1 MKKRKLL
8 SMFLAVTLALTPVT
22 VHSETSDTFFPIKY
36 ISDTGNYTA
45 TKLSHPNDDVMQP
58 DGIIEYENG
67 TNDRGE
73 NYSWSAVGYGDYMYV
88 GVLYGAISQTL
99 QIIAA
104 QNNIDYSLFKASI
117 DVLFNG
123 TLFMEDEENNPD
135 NENRSMLLKLNTKTG
150 EVTVVRPPSGASYR
164 TAIEY
169 KDKLYF
175 AASCNQP
182 YLLEVDPKDDS
193 TKIVYTSQK
202 PSNPFISVGIRGL
215 TVVNDKLVASMIGDN
230 GTYIVSSDNPSAG
243 ESSFNIIATQ
253 EDLLDYPAYH
263 YNDSIFG
270 GAIWDMVEFNNKLYV
285 TVVTGKSGNK
295 QAFAMFSGEE
305 NKETGKWDF
314 NLIVGDENDGA
325 AYPYGLGS
333 DRSGAA
339 NLFVYDNHLYIGG
352 YNDPMIALP
361 SVLTMDF
368 EAIYKDLSS
377 PVCLWRMDK
386 DENIEMVAGDANEL
400 FPTVIGNQSAG
411 FGSNLN
417 QYVWRMAEYDNKLY
431 VGTFDIGSLAYPL
444 MQFTNGD
451 VLHMTPEE
459 IESQI
464 NYIKILLD
472 LIKEKND
479 TTSHSVNDV
488 IDNNIDD
495 IANDVDDAI
504 DATTN
509 VTDDVADD
517 IDDETID
524 EIDTNTDTNTKSS
537 DSKETQY
544 INSLSEEYQD
554 DVENSLTELYD
565 GLSELESVLDEEAY
579 SKTETYG
586 LSDSLLNIY
595 QNLVNEYLKIRDLL
609 PEDLI
614 EILDKT
620 LNQDS
625 VDNLFYF
632 LETCKYLSAGE
643 RGFDLLVSE
652 DGINFETITTNGFG
666 DPYNH
671 GCRIFAVTNSGL
683 TLGTANP
690 FYGTQVWKITDNQ
703 RGTILNSII
712 KNTDVT
718 YNKNPEVSENKTVSF
733 DVDFNGNTL
742 KTIQLNYNTLKEGT
756 DYIVTDNEIIL
767 SQALLNYLEVDTY
780 SLSFTFS
787 AGSRTK
793 AVLNVIDEA
802 DSNNNNNNN
811 NNVDNSDTDKD
822 DIIKPTKPTNQNT
835 GSNSSNTNRLPKTGS
850 LVSSTIIVFI
860 SLMLLCTGTLFL
872 KKNSKYNAQ

>member
-1 MKKRKLL
+1 MKKNKII
-8 SMFLAVTLALTPVT
+8 SMFLAVSLALTPLT
-22 VHSETSDTFFPIKY
+22 PQAETSNTHFPITY
-36 ISDTGNYTA
+36 TSESGNYTA

-67 TNDRGE
+67 INDRGE
-73 NYSWSAVGYGDYMYV
+73 NYSWSAVGHGDYMYV
-88 GVLYGAISQTL
+88 GVLYGAISRTL
-99 QIIAA
+99 QIMAA

-117 DVLFNG
+117 DALFNG
-123 TLFMEDEENNPD
+123 TLFMGDEENNPN

-150 EVTVVRPPSGASYR
+150 EVTVVRPPSDASYR
-164 TAIEY
+164 AAIEY
-169 KDKLYF
+169 KGKLYF
-175 AASCNQP
+175 AASASQP
-182 YLLEVDPKDDS
+182 YLLEVDPTDDS

-215 TVVNDKLVASMIGDN
+215 TVVNDNLVASMIGDN
-230 GTYIVSSDNPSAG
+230 GAYIVSSNNPSEG
-243 ESSFNIIATQ
+243 ESSFKTIATQ
-253 EDLLDYPAYH
+253 QDLLDYPAYY

-314 NLIVGDENDGA
+314 NLIVGDEKDGA
-325 AYPYGLGS
+325 AYPYGLGA
-333 DRSGAA
+333 DRSGAG

-352 YNDPMIALP
+352 YNDPMIALAD
-361 SVLTMDF
+361 VLNMNF
-368 EAIYKDLSS
+368 EELYKDLSS
-377 PVCLWRMDK
+377 PVCLWRMDT
-386 DENIEMVAGDANEL
+386 DENINMVAGDSNEL
-400 FPTVIGNQSAG
+400 FPTVLGNQSAG

-459 IESQI
+459 IKSQI
-464 NYIKILLD
+464 HYIKVLLEV
-472 LIKEKND
+472 LKKND
-479 TTSHSVNDV
+479 E
-488 IDNNIDD
+488 
-495 IANDVDDAI
+495 
-504 DATTN
+504 DATITES
-509 VTDDVADD
+509 TDA
-517 IDDETID
+517 
-524 EIDTNTDTNTKSS
+524 NTKSNYS
-537 DSKETQY
+537 EEAKY
-544 INSLSEEYQD
+544 INSLSAEDQN

-565 GLSELESVLDEEAY
+565 GLSELESVLDLEAY
-579 SKTETYG
+579 SETETCG

-609 PEDLI
+609 PEDLV

-652 DGINFETITTNGFG
+652 DGINFETITTNGLG

-690 FYGTQVWKITDNQ
+690 FYGTQVWKVTDNQ
-703 RGTILNSII
+703 RGTILDSII

-718 YNKNPEVSENKTVSF
+718 YNKNPEASENKNVSF

-756 DYIVTDNEIIL
+756 DYTVSDNQIIL
-767 SQALLNYLEVDTY
+767 SETLLNSLEVGTY

-787 AGSRTK
+787 AGSRAN
-793 AVLNVIDEA
+793 AVLHVIDEA
-802 DSNNNNNNN
+802 NSNNNNNNN
-811 NNVDNSDTDKD
+811 GDNSGTNNDN
-822 DIIKPTKPTNQNT
+822 IIRPTKPNNQNNS
-835 GSNSSNTNRLPKTGS
+835 SNSSNTNKLPQTGA
-850 LVSSTIIVFI
+850 LVSSTVIVFI
-860 SLMLLCTGTLFL
+860 GLILLCAGTLLL
-872 KKNSKYNAQ
+872 KKKSKYNAQ

>member
-1 MKKRKLL
+1 MKKNKII
-8 SMFLAVTLALTPVT
+8 SMFLAVSLALTPLT
-22 VHSETSDTFFPIKY
+22 PQAETSNTHFPITY
-36 ISDTGNYTA
+36 TSESGNYTA

-67 TNDRGE
+67 INDRGE
-73 NYSWSAVGYGDYMYV
+73 NYSWSAVGHGDYMYV
-88 GVLYGAISQTL
+88 GVLYGAISRTL
-99 QIIAA
+99 QIMAA

-117 DVLFNG
+117 DALFNG
-123 TLFMEDEENNPD
+123 TLFMGDEENNPN

-150 EVTVVRPPSGASYR
+150 EVTVVRPPSDASYR
-164 TAIEY
+164 AAIEY
-169 KDKLYF
+169 KGKLYF
-175 AASCNQP
+175 AASASQP
-182 YLLEVDPKDDS
+182 YLLEVDPTDDS

-215 TVVNDKLVASMIGDN
+215 TVVNDNLVASMIGDN
-230 GTYIVSSDNPSAG
+230 GAYIVSSNNPSEG
-243 ESSFNIIATQ
+243 ESSFKTIATQ
-253 EDLLDYPAYH
+253 QDLLDYPAYY

-314 NLIVGDENDGA
+314 NLIVGDEKDGA
-325 AYPYGLGS
+325 AYPYGLGA
-333 DRSGAA
+333 DRSGAG

-352 YNDPMIALP
+352 YNDPMIALAD
-361 SVLTMDF
+361 VLNMNF
-368 EAIYKDLSS
+368 EELYKDLSS
-377 PVCLWRMDK
+377 PVCLWRMDT
-386 DENIEMVAGDANEL
+386 DENINMVAGDSNEL
-400 FPTVIGNQSAG
+400 FPTVLGNQSAG

-459 IESQI
+459 IKSQI
-464 NYIKILLD
+464 HYIKVLLEV
-472 LIKEKND
+472 LKKND
-479 TTSHSVNDV
+479 E
-488 IDNNIDD
+488 
-495 IANDVDDAI
+495 
-504 DATTN
+504 DATITES
-509 VTDDVADD
+509 TDA
-517 IDDETID
+517 
-524 EIDTNTDTNTKSS
+524 NTKSNYS
-537 DSKETQY
+537 EEAKY
-544 INSLSEEYQD
+544 INSLSAEDQN

-565 GLSELESVLDEEAY
+565 GLSELESVLDLEAY
-579 SKTETYG
+579 SETETCG

-609 PEDLI
+609 PEDLV

-652 DGINFETITTNGFG
+652 DGINFETITTNGLG

-703 RGTILNSII
+703 RGTILDSII
-712 KNTDVT
+712 KNTNVT
-718 YNKNPEVSENKTVSF
+718 YNKNPEASKNKTVAF
-733 DVDFNGNTL
+733 DVEFNGNTL
-742 KTIQLNYNTLKEGT
+742 KKIQLNYNTLKEGI
-756 DYIVTDNEIIL
+756 DYTVTDNKIIL
-767 SQALLNYLEVDTY
+767 SETLLNSLDVDNY
-780 SLSFTFS
+780 SLEFIFS
-787 AGSRTK
+787 AGSRAYTT
-793 AVLNVIDEA
+793 LNVVDEA
-802 DSNNNNNNN
+802 DSKNEP
-811 NNVDNSDTDKD
+811 
-822 DIIKPTKPTNQNT
+822 ITKPTTNPNVPIKPEDT
-835 GSNSSNTNRLPKTGS
+835 NNSSLNKLPKTGAVIS
-850 LVSSTIIVFI
+850 AGVIVLIGLVALCAGSF
-860 SLMLLCTGTLFL
+860 LLR
-872 KKNSKYNAQ
+872 KKSINN

>member
-1 MKKRKLL
+1 MKKNKII
-8 SMFLAVTLALTPVT
+8 SMFLAVSLALTPLT
-22 VHSETSDTFFPIKY
+22 PQAETSNTHFPITY
-36 ISDTGNYTA
+36 TSESGNYTA

-67 TNDRGE
+67 INDRGE
-73 NYSWSAVGYGDYMYV
+73 NYSWSAVGHGDYIYV
-88 GVLYGAISQTL
+88 GVLYGAISRTL
-99 QIIAA
+99 QIMAA

-117 DVLFNG
+117 DALFNG
-123 TLFMEDEENNPD
+123 TLFMGDEENNPN

-150 EVTVVRPPSGASYR
+150 EVTVVRPPSDASYR
-164 TAIEY
+164 AAIEY
-169 KDKLYF
+169 KGKLYF
-175 AASCNQP
+175 AASASQP
-182 YLLEVDPKDDS
+182 YLLEVDPTDDS

-215 TVVNDKLVASMIGDN
+215 TVVNDNLVASMIGDN
-230 GTYIVSSDNPSAG
+230 GAYIVSSNNPSEG
-243 ESSFNIIATQ
+243 ESSFKTIATQ
-253 EDLLDYPAYH
+253 QDLLDYPAYY

-314 NLIVGDENDGA
+314 NLIVGDEKDGA
-325 AYPYGLGS
+325 AYPYGLGA
-333 DRSGAA
+333 DRSGAG

-352 YNDPMIALP
+352 YNDPMIALAD
-361 SVLTMDF
+361 VLNMNF
-368 EAIYKDLSS
+368 EELYKDLSS
-377 PVCLWRMDK
+377 PVCLWRMDT
-386 DENIEMVAGDANEL
+386 DENINMVAGDSNEL
-400 FPTVIGNQSAG
+400 FPTVLGNQSAG

-459 IESQI
+459 IKSQI
-464 NYIKILLD
+464 HYIKVLLEV
-472 LIKEKND
+472 LKKND
-479 TTSHSVNDV
+479 E
-488 IDNNIDD
+488 
-495 IANDVDDAI
+495 
-504 DATTN
+504 DATITES
-509 VTDDVADD
+509 TDA
-517 IDDETID
+517 
-524 EIDTNTDTNTKSS
+524 NTKSNYS
-537 DSKETQY
+537 EEAKY
-544 INSLSEEYQD
+544 INSLSAEDQN
-554 DVENSLTELYD
+554 DVENSLTELYN
-565 GLSELESVLDEEAY
+565 GLSELESVLDLEAY
-579 SKTETYG
+579 SETETCG

-609 PEDLI
+609 PEDLV

-652 DGINFETITTNGFG
+652 DGINFETITTNGLG

-703 RGTILNSII
+703 RGSILDSII
-712 KNTDVT
+712 KNTNVT
-718 YNKNPEVSENKTVSF
+718 YNKNPEASENKTVAF
-733 DVDFNGNTL
+733 DVEFNGNTL
-742 KTIQLNYNTLKEGT
+742 KKIQLNYNTLKEGI
-756 DYIVTDNEIIL
+756 DYTVTDNKIIL
-767 SQALLNYLEVDTY
+767 SETLLNSLDVDNY
-780 SLSFTFS
+780 SLEFIFS
-787 AGSRTK
+787 AGSRAYTT
-793 AVLNVIDEA
+793 LNVVDEA
-802 DSNNNNNNN
+802 DSKN
-811 NNVDNSDTDKD
+811 
-822 DIIKPTKPTNQNT
+822 KPITKPTTNPNVPIKPEDT
-835 GSNSSNTNRLPKTGS
+835 NNSSLNKLPKTGAIIS
-850 LVSSTIIVFI
+850 AGVIVLIGLVALCAGSF
-860 SLMLLCTGTLFL
+860 LLR
-872 KKNSKYNAQ
+872 KKSINN

>member
-1 MKKRKLL
+1 MKKNKII
-8 SMFLAVTLALTPVT
+8 SMFLAVSLALTPLT
-22 VHSETSDTFFPIKY
+22 PQAETSNTHFPITY
-36 ISDTGNYTA
+36 TSESGNYTA

-67 TNDRGE
+67 INDRGE
-73 NYSWSAVGYGDYMYV
+73 NYSWSAVGHGDYMYV
-88 GVLYGAISQTL
+88 GVLYGAISRTL
-99 QIIAA
+99 QIMAA
-104 QNNIDYSLFKASI
+104 QNNIDYSLFKASV
-117 DVLFNG
+117 DALFNG
-123 TLFMEDEENNPD
+123 TLFMGDEENNPN

-150 EVTVVRPPSGASYR
+150 EVTVVRPPSDASYR
-164 TAIEY
+164 AAIEY
-169 KDKLYF
+169 KGKLYF
-175 AASCNQP
+175 AASASQP
-182 YLLEVDPKDDS
+182 YLLEVDPTDDS

-215 TVVNDKLVASMIGDN
+215 TVVNDNLVASMIGDN
-230 GTYIVSSDNPSAG
+230 GAYIVSSNNPSEG
-243 ESSFNIIATQ
+243 ESSFKTIATQ
-253 EDLLDYPAYH
+253 QDLLDYPAYY

-314 NLIVGDENDGA
+314 NLIVGDEKDGA
-325 AYPYGLGS
+325 AYPYGLGA
-333 DRSGAA
+333 DRSGAG

-352 YNDPMIALP
+352 YNDPMIALAD
-361 SVLTMDF
+361 VLNMNF
-368 EAIYKDLSS
+368 EELYKDLSS
-377 PVCLWRMDK
+377 PVCLWRMDT
-386 DENIEMVAGDANEL
+386 DENINMVAGDSNEL
-400 FPTVIGNQSAG
+400 FPTVLGNQSAG

-459 IESQI
+459 IKSQI
-464 NYIKILLD
+464 HYIKVLLEV
-472 LIKEKND
+472 LKKND
-479 TTSHSVNDV
+479 E
-488 IDNNIDD
+488 
-495 IANDVDDAI
+495 
-504 DATTN
+504 DATITES
-509 VTDDVADD
+509 TDA
-517 IDDETID
+517 
-524 EIDTNTDTNTKSS
+524 NTKSNYS
-537 DSKETQY
+537 EEAKY
-544 INSLSEEYQD
+544 INSLSAEDQN

-565 GLSELESVLDEEAY
+565 GLSELESVLDLEAY
-579 SKTETYG
+579 SETETCG

-609 PEDLI
+609 PEDLV

-652 DGINFETITTNGFG
+652 DGINFETITTNGLG

-703 RGTILNSII
+703 RGSILDSII
-712 KNTDVT
+712 KNTNVT
-718 YNKNPEVSENKTVSF
+718 YNKNPEASENKTVAF
-733 DVDFNGNTL
+733 DVEFNGNTL
-742 KTIQLNYNTLKEGT
+742 KKIQLNYNTLKEGI
-756 DYIVTDNEIIL
+756 DYTVTDNQIIL
-767 SQALLNYLEVDTY
+767 SETLLNSLDVDNY
-780 SLSFTFS
+780 SLEFIFS
-787 AGSRTK
+787 AGSRAYTT
-793 AVLNVIDEA
+793 LNVVDEA
-802 DSNNNNNNN
+802 DSKNEP
-811 NNVDNSDTDKD
+811 
-822 DIIKPTKPTNQNT
+822 ITKPTTNPNVPIKPEDT
-835 GSNSSNTNRLPKTGS
+835 NNSSLNKLPKTGAVIS
-850 LVSSTIIVFI
+850 AGVIVLIGLVALCAGSF
-860 SLMLLCTGTLFL
+860 LLR
-872 KKNSKYNAQ
+872 KKSINN

>member
-1 MKKRKLL
+1 MKKNKII
-8 SMFLAVTLALTPVT
+8 SMFLAVSLALTPLT
-22 VHSETSDTFFPIKY
+22 PQAETSNTHFPITY
-36 ISDTGNYTA
+36 TSESGNYTA

-67 TNDRGE
+67 INDRGE
-73 NYSWSAVGYGDYMYV
+73 NYSWSAVGHGDYIYV
-88 GVLYGAISQTL
+88 GVLYGAISRTL
-99 QIIAA
+99 QIMAA

-117 DVLFNG
+117 DALFNG
-123 TLFMEDEENNPD
+123 TLFMGDEENNPN

-150 EVTVVRPPSGASYR
+150 EVTVVRPPSDASYR
-164 TAIEY
+164 AAIEY
-169 KDKLYF
+169 KGKLYF
-175 AASCNQP
+175 AASASQP
-182 YLLEVDPKDDS
+182 YLLEVDPTDDS

-215 TVVNDKLVASMIGDN
+215 TVVNDNLVASMIGDN
-230 GTYIVSSDNPSAG
+230 GAYIVSSNNPSEG
-243 ESSFNIIATQ
+243 ESSFKTIATQ
-253 EDLLDYPAYH
+253 QDLLDYPAYY

-314 NLIVGDENDGA
+314 NLIVGDEKDGA
-325 AYPYGLGS
+325 AYPYGLGA
-333 DRSGAA
+333 DRSGAG

-352 YNDPMIALP
+352 YNDPMIALAD
-361 SVLTMDF
+361 VLNMNF
-368 EAIYKDLSS
+368 EELYKDLSS
-377 PVCLWRMDK
+377 PVCLWRMDT
-386 DENIEMVAGDANEL
+386 DENINMVAGDSNEL
-400 FPTVIGNQSAG
+400 FPTVLGNQSAG

-459 IESQI
+459 IKSQI
-464 NYIKILLD
+464 HYIKVLLEV
-472 LIKEKND
+472 LKKND
-479 TTSHSVNDV
+479 E
-488 IDNNIDD
+488 
-495 IANDVDDAI
+495 
-504 DATTN
+504 DATITES
-509 VTDDVADD
+509 TDA
-517 IDDETID
+517 
-524 EIDTNTDTNTKSS
+524 NTKSNYS
-537 DSKETQY
+537 EEAKY
-544 INSLSEEYQD
+544 INSLSAEDQN

-565 GLSELESVLDEEAY
+565 GLSELESVLDLEAY
-579 SKTETYG
+579 SETETCG

-609 PEDLI
+609 PEDLV

-632 LETCKYLSAGE
+632 LETCKYLSVGE

-652 DGINFETITTNGFG
+652 DGINFETITTNGLG

-690 FYGTQVWKITDNQ
+690 FYGTQVWKVTDNQ
-703 RGTILNSII
+703 RGTILDSII

-718 YNKNPEVSENKTVSF
+718 YNKNPEASENKNVSF

-756 DYIVTDNEIIL
+756 DYTVSDNQIIL
-767 SQALLNYLEVDTY
+767 SETLLNSLEVGTY

-787 AGSRTK
+787 AGSR
-793 AVLNVIDEA
+793 ANAILNVIDEA
-802 DSNNNNNNN
+802 DSNNSD
-811 NNVDNSDTDKD
+811 DNSGSDSGDV
-822 DIIKPTKPTNQNT
+822 IKPTNPTNPNT
-835 GSNSSNTNRLPKTGS
+835 DSNGSNTNKLPQTGA
-850 LVSSTIIVFI
+850 LVSSTVIVFI
-860 SLMLLCTGTLFL
+860 GLILLCAGALLL
-872 KKNSKYNAQ
+872 KKKSKYNA

>member
-1 MKKRKLL
+1 MKKNKII
-8 SMFLAVTLALTPVT
+8 SMFLAVSLALTPLT
-22 VHSETSDTFFPIKY
+22 PQAETSNTHFPITY
-36 ISDTGNYTA
+36 TSESGNYTA

-67 TNDRGE
+67 INDRGE
-73 NYSWSAVGYGDYMYV
+73 NYSWSAVGHGDYMYV
-88 GVLYGAISQTL
+88 GVLYGAISRTL
-99 QIIAA
+99 QIMAA

-117 DVLFNG
+117 DALFNG
-123 TLFMEDEENNPD
+123 TLFMGDEENNPN

-150 EVTVVRPPSGASYR
+150 EVTVVRPPSDASYR
-164 TAIEY
+164 AAIEY
-169 KDKLYF
+169 KGKLYF
-175 AASCNQP
+175 AASASQP
-182 YLLEVDPKDDS
+182 YLLEVDPTDDS

-215 TVVNDKLVASMIGDN
+215 TVVNDNLVASMIGDN
-230 GTYIVSSDNPSAG
+230 GAYIVSSNNPSEG
-243 ESSFNIIATQ
+243 ESSFKTIATQ
-253 EDLLDYPAYH
+253 QDLLDYPAYY

-314 NLIVGDENDGA
+314 NLIVGDEKDGA
-325 AYPYGLGS
+325 AYPYGLGA
-333 DRSGAA
+333 DRSGAG

-352 YNDPMIALP
+352 YNDPMIALAD
-361 SVLTMDF
+361 VLNMNF
-368 EAIYKDLSS
+368 EELYKDLSS
-377 PVCLWRMDK
+377 PVCLWRMDT
-386 DENIEMVAGDANEL
+386 DENINMVAGDSNEL
-400 FPTVIGNQSAG
+400 FPTVLGNQSAG

-459 IESQI
+459 IKSQI
-464 NYIKILLD
+464 HYIKVLLEV
-472 LIKEKND
+472 LKKND
-479 TTSHSVNDV
+479 E
-488 IDNNIDD
+488 
-495 IANDVDDAI
+495 
-504 DATTN
+504 DATITES
-509 VTDDVADD
+509 TDA
-517 IDDETID
+517 
-524 EIDTNTDTNTKSS
+524 NTKSNYS
-537 DSKETQY
+537 EEAKY
-544 INSLSEEYQD
+544 INSLSAEDQN

-565 GLSELESVLDEEAY
+565 GLSELESVLDLEAY
-579 SKTETYG
+579 SETETCG

-609 PEDLI
+609 PEDLV

-652 DGINFETITTNGFG
+652 DGINFETITTNGLG

-690 FYGTQVWKITDNQ
+690 FYGTQVWKVTDNQ
-703 RGTILNSII
+703 RGTILDSII

-718 YNKNPEVSENKTVSF
+718 YNKNPEASENKNVSF

-756 DYIVTDNEIIL
+756 DYTVSDNQIIL
-767 SQALLNYLEVDTY
+767 SETLLNSLEVGTY

-787 AGSRTK
+787 AGSRAN
-793 AVLNVIDEA
+793 AVLHVIDEA
-802 DSNNNNNNN
+802 NSNNNNNNN
-811 NNVDNSDTDKD
+811 NGDNSGTNNDN
-822 DIIKPTKPTNQNT
+822 IIRPTKPNNQNNS
-835 GSNSSNTNRLPKTGS
+835 SNSSNTNKLPQTGA
-850 LVSSTIIVFI
+850 LVSSGIIVFI
-860 SLMLLCTGTLFL
+860 GLILLCAGTLLL
-872 KKNSKYNAQ
+872 KKKSKYNAQ

>member
-1 MKKRKLL
+1 MKKNKII
-8 SMFLAVTLALTPVT
+8 SMFLAVSLALTPLT
-22 VHSETSDTFFPIKY
+22 PQAETSNTHFPITY
-36 ISDTGNYTA
+36 TSESGNYTA

-67 TNDRGE
+67 INDRGE
-73 NYSWSAVGYGDYMYV
+73 NYSWSAVGHGDYMYV
-88 GVLYGAISQTL
+88 GVLYGAISRTL
-99 QIIAA
+99 QIMAA

-117 DVLFNG
+117 DALFNG
-123 TLFMEDEENNPD
+123 TLFMGDEENNPN

-150 EVTVVRPPSGASYR
+150 EVTVVRPPSDASYR
-164 TAIEY
+164 AAIEY
-169 KDKLYF
+169 KGKLYF
-175 AASCNQP
+175 AASASQP
-182 YLLEVDPKDDS
+182 YLLEVDPTDDS

-215 TVVNDKLVASMIGDN
+215 TVVNDNLVASMIGDN
-230 GTYIVSSDNPSAG
+230 GAYIVSSNNPSEG
-243 ESSFNIIATQ
+243 ESSFKTIATQ
-253 EDLLDYPAYH
+253 QDLLDYPAYY

-314 NLIVGDENDGA
+314 NLIVGDEKDGA
-325 AYPYGLGS
+325 AYPYGLGA
-333 DRSGAA
+333 DRSGAG

-352 YNDPMIALP
+352 YNDPMIALAD
-361 SVLTMDF
+361 VLNMNF
-368 EAIYKDLSS
+368 EELYKDLSS
-377 PVCLWRMDK
+377 PVCLWRMDT
-386 DENIEMVAGDANEL
+386 DENINMVAGDSNEL
-400 FPTVIGNQSAG
+400 FPTVLGNQSAG

-459 IESQI
+459 IKSQI
-464 NYIKILLD
+464 HYIKVLLEV
-472 LIKEKND
+472 LKKND
-479 TTSHSVNDV
+479 E
-488 IDNNIDD
+488 
-495 IANDVDDAI
+495 
-504 DATTN
+504 DATITES
-509 VTDDVADD
+509 TDA
-517 IDDETID
+517 
-524 EIDTNTDTNTKSS
+524 NTKSNYS
-537 DSKETQY
+537 EEAKY
-544 INSLSEEYQD
+544 INSLSAEDQN

-565 GLSELESVLDEEAY
+565 GLSELESVLDLEAY
-579 SKTETYG
+579 SETETCG

-609 PEDLI
+609 PEDLV

-652 DGINFETITTNGFG
+652 DGINFETITTNGLG

-690 FYGTQVWKITDNQ
+690 FYGTQVWKVTDNQ
-703 RGTILNSII
+703 RGTILDSII

-718 YNKNPEVSENKTVSF
+718 YNKNPEASENKNVSF

-756 DYIVTDNEIIL
+756 DYTVSDNQIIL
-767 SQALLNYLEVDTY
+767 SETLLNSLEVGTY

-787 AGSRTK
+787 AGSRAN
-793 AVLNVIDEA
+793 AVLHVIDEA
-802 DSNNNNNNN
+802 NSNNNNNNN
-811 NNVDNSDTDKD
+811 NNNGDNSGTNNDN
-822 DIIKPTKPTNQNT
+822 IIRPTKPNNQNNS
-835 GSNSSNTNRLPKTGS
+835 SNSSNTNKLPQTGA
-850 LVSSTIIVFI
+850 LVSSGIIVFI
-860 SLMLLCTGTLFL
+860 GLILLCAGTLLL
-872 KKNSKYNAQ
+872 KKKSKYNA

>member
-1 MKKRKLL
+1 MKKNKII
-8 SMFLAVTLALTPVT
+8 SMFLAVSLALTPLT
-22 VHSETSDTFFPIKY
+22 PQAETSNTHFPITY
-36 ISDTGNYTA
+36 TSESGNYTA
-45 TKLSHPNDDVMQP
+45 TKLSHPNDDLMQP

-67 TNDRGE
+67 INDRGE
-73 NYSWSAVGYGDYMYV
+73 NYSWSAVGHGDYMYV
-88 GVLYGAISQTL
+88 GVLYGAISRTL
-99 QIIAA
+99 QIMAA

-117 DVLFNG
+117 DALFNG
-123 TLFMEDEENNPD
+123 TLFMGDEENNPN

-150 EVTVVRPPSGASYR
+150 EVTVVRPPSDASYR
-164 TAIEY
+164 AAIEY
-169 KDKLYF
+169 KGKLYF
-175 AASCNQP
+175 AASASQP
-182 YLLEVDPKDDS
+182 YLLEVDPTDDS

-215 TVVNDKLVASMIGDN
+215 TVVNDNLVASMIGDN
-230 GTYIVSSDNPSAG
+230 GAYIVSSNNPSEG
-243 ESSFNIIATQ
+243 ESSFKTIATQ
-253 EDLLDYPAYH
+253 QDLLDYPAYY

-314 NLIVGDENDGA
+314 NLIVGDEKDGA
-325 AYPYGLGS
+325 AYPYGLGA
-333 DRSGAA
+333 DRSGAG

-352 YNDPMIALP
+352 YNDPMIALAD
-361 SVLTMDF
+361 VLNMNF
-368 EAIYKDLSS
+368 EELYKDLSS
-377 PVCLWRMDK
+377 PVCLWRMDT
-386 DENIEMVAGDANEL
+386 DENINMVAGDSNEL
-400 FPTVIGNQSAG
+400 FPTVLGNQSAG

-459 IESQI
+459 IKSQI
-464 NYIKILLD
+464 HYIKVLLEV
-472 LIKEKND
+472 LKKND
-479 TTSHSVNDV
+479 E
-488 IDNNIDD
+488 
-495 IANDVDDAI
+495 
-504 DATTN
+504 DATITES
-509 VTDDVADD
+509 TDA
-517 IDDETID
+517 
-524 EIDTNTDTNTKSS
+524 NTKSNYS
-537 DSKETQY
+537 EEAKY
-544 INSLSEEYQD
+544 INSLSAEDQN

-565 GLSELESVLDEEAY
+565 GLSELESVLDLEAY
-579 SKTETYG
+579 SETETCG

-609 PEDLI
+609 PEDLV

-652 DGINFETITTNGFG
+652 DGINFETITTNGLG

-690 FYGTQVWKITDNQ
+690 FYGTQVWKVTDNQ
-703 RGTILNSII
+703 RGTILDSII

-718 YNKNPEVSENKTVSF
+718 YNKNPEASENKNVSF
-733 DVDFNGNTL
+733 DVDFNGNIL

-756 DYIVTDNEIIL
+756 DYTVSDNQIIL
-767 SQALLNYLEVDTY
+767 SETLLNSLEVGTY

-787 AGSRTK
+787 AGSRAN
-793 AVLNVIDEA
+793 AVLHVIDEA
-802 DSNNNNNNN
+802 NSNNNNNNN
-811 NNVDNSDTDKD
+811 NGDNSGTNNDN
-822 DIIKPTKPTNQNT
+822 IIRPTKPNNQNNS
-835 GSNSSNTNRLPKTGS
+835 SNSSNTNKLPQTGA
-850 LVSSTIIVFI
+850 LVSSGIIVFI
-860 SLMLLCTGTLFL
+860 GLILLCAGTLLL
-872 KKNSKYNAQ
+872 KKKSKYNA

>member
-1 MKKRKLL
+1 MKKNKII
-8 SMFLAVTLALTPVT
+8 SMFLAVSLALTPLT
-22 VHSETSDTFFPIKY
+22 PQAETSNTHFPITY
-36 ISDTGNYTA
+36 TSESGNYTA

-67 TNDRGE
+67 INDRGE
-73 NYSWSAVGYGDYMYV
+73 NYSWSAVGHGDYMYV
-88 GVLYGAISQTL
+88 GVLYGAISRTL
-99 QIIAA
+99 QIMAA

-117 DVLFNG
+117 DALFNG
-123 TLFMEDEENNPD
+123 TLFMGDEENNPN

-150 EVTVVRPPSGASYR
+150 EVTVVRPPSDASYR
-164 TAIEY
+164 AAIEY
-169 KDKLYF
+169 KGKLYF
-175 AASCNQP
+175 AASASQP
-182 YLLEVDPKDDS
+182 YLLEVDPTDDS

-215 TVVNDKLVASMIGDN
+215 TVVNDNLVASMIGDN
-230 GTYIVSSDNPSAG
+230 GAYIVSSNNPSEG
-243 ESSFNIIATQ
+243 ESSFKTIATQ
-253 EDLLDYPAYH
+253 QDLLDYPAYY

-314 NLIVGDENDGA
+314 NLIVGDEKDGA
-325 AYPYGLGS
+325 AYPYGLGA
-333 DRSGAA
+333 DRSGAG

-352 YNDPMIALP
+352 YNDPMIALAD
-361 SVLTMDF
+361 VLNMNF
-368 EAIYKDLSS
+368 EELYKDLSS
-377 PVCLWRMDK
+377 PVCLWRMDT
-386 DENIEMVAGDANEL
+386 DENINMVAGDSNEL
-400 FPTVIGNQSAG
+400 FPTVLGNQSAG

-459 IESQI
+459 IKSQI
-464 NYIKILLD
+464 HYIKVLLEV
-472 LIKEKND
+472 LKKND
-479 TTSHSVNDV
+479 E
-488 IDNNIDD
+488 
-495 IANDVDDAI
+495 
-504 DATTN
+504 DATITES
-509 VTDDVADD
+509 TDA
-517 IDDETID
+517 
-524 EIDTNTDTNTKSS
+524 NTKSNYS
-537 DSKETQY
+537 EEAKY
-544 INSLSEEYQD
+544 INSLSAEDQN

-565 GLSELESVLDEEAY
+565 GLSELESVLDLEAY
-579 SKTETYG
+579 SETETCG

-609 PEDLI
+609 PEDLV

-652 DGINFETITTNGFG
+652 DGINFETITTNGLG

-690 FYGTQVWKITDNQ
+690 FYGTQVWKVTDNQ
-703 RGTILNSII
+703 RGTILDSII

-718 YNKNPEVSENKTVSF
+718 YNKNPEASENKNVSF

-756 DYIVTDNEIIL
+756 DYTVSDNQIIL
-767 SQALLNYLEVDTY
+767 SETLLNSLEVGTY

-787 AGSRTK
+787 AGSRAN
-793 AVLNVIDEA
+793 AVLHVIDEA
-802 DSNNNNNNN
+802 NSNNNNG
-811 NNVDNSDTDKD
+811 DNSGTNNDN
-822 DIIKPTKPTNQNT
+822 IIRPTKPNNQNNS
-835 GSNSSNTNRLPKTGS
+835 SNSSNTNKLPQTGA
-850 LVSSTIIVFI
+850 LVSSGIIVFI
-860 SLMLLCTGTLFL
+860 GLILLCAGTLLL
-872 KKNSKYNAQ
+872 KKKSKYNA

>member
-1 MKKRKLL
+1 MKKNKII
-8 SMFLAVTLALTPVT
+8 SMFLAVSLALTPLT
-22 VHSETSDTFFPIKY
+22 PQAETSNTHFPITY
-36 ISDTGNYTA
+36 TSESGNYTA

-67 TNDRGE
+67 INDRGE
-73 NYSWSAVGYGDYMYV
+73 NYSWSAVGHGDYMYV
-88 GVLYGAISQTL
+88 GVLYGAISRTL
-99 QIIAA
+99 QIMAA

-117 DVLFNG
+117 DALFNG
-123 TLFMEDEENNPD
+123 TLFMGDEENNPN

-150 EVTVVRPPSGASYR
+150 EVTVVRPPSDASYR
-164 TAIEY
+164 AAIEY
-169 KDKLYF
+169 KGKLYF
-175 AASCNQP
+175 AASASQP
-182 YLLEVDPKDDS
+182 YLLEVDPTDDS

-215 TVVNDKLVASMIGDN
+215 TVVNDNLVASMIGDN
-230 GTYIVSSDNPSAG
+230 GAYIVSSNNPSEG
-243 ESSFNIIATQ
+243 ESSFKTIATQ
-253 EDLLDYPAYH
+253 QDLLDYPAYY

-314 NLIVGDENDGA
+314 NLIVGDEKDGA
-325 AYPYGLGS
+325 AYPYGLGA
-333 DRSGAA
+333 DRSGAG

-352 YNDPMIALP
+352 YNDPMIALAD
-361 SVLTMDF
+361 VLNMNF
-368 EAIYKDLSS
+368 EELYKDLSS
-377 PVCLWRMDK
+377 PVCLWRMDT
-386 DENIEMVAGDANEL
+386 DENINMVAGDSNEL
-400 FPTVIGNQSAG
+400 FPTVLGNQSAG

-459 IESQI
+459 IKSQI
-464 NYIKILLD
+464 HYIKVLLEV
-472 LIKEKND
+472 LKKND
-479 TTSHSVNDV
+479 E
-488 IDNNIDD
+488 
-495 IANDVDDAI
+495 
-504 DATTN
+504 DATITES
-509 VTDDVADD
+509 TDA
-517 IDDETID
+517 
-524 EIDTNTDTNTKSS
+524 NTKSNYS
-537 DSKETQY
+537 EEAKY
-544 INSLSEEYQD
+544 INSLSAEDQN

-565 GLSELESVLDEEAY
+565 GLSELESVLDLEAY
-579 SKTETYG
+579 SETETCG

-609 PEDLI
+609 PEDLV

-652 DGINFETITTNGFG
+652 DGINFETITTNGLG

-690 FYGTQVWKITDNQ
+690 FYGTQVWKVTDNQ
-703 RGTILNSII
+703 RGTILDSII

-718 YNKNPEVSENKTVSF
+718 YNKNPEASENKNVSF

-756 DYIVTDNEIIL
+756 DYTVSDNQIIL
-767 SQALLNYLEVDTY
+767 SETLLNSLEVGTY

-787 AGSRTK
+787 AGSRAN
-793 AVLNVIDEA
+793 AVLHVIDEA
-802 DSNNNNNNN
+802 NSNNNNNNN
-811 NNVDNSDTDKD
+811 NGDNSGTNNDN
-822 DIIKPTKPTNQNT
+822 IIRPTKPNNQNNS
-835 GSNSSNTNRLPKTGS
+835 SNSSNTNKLPQTGA
-850 LVSSTIIVFI
+850 LVSSGIIVFI
-860 SLMLLCTGTLFL
+860 GLILLCAGTLLL
-872 KKNSKYNAQ
+872 KKKSKYNA

>member
-1 MKKRKLL
+1 
-8 SMFLAVTLALTPVT
+8 MFLAVSLALTPLT
-22 VHSETSDTFFPIKY
+22 PQAETSNTHFPITY
-36 ISDTGNYTA
+36 TSESGNYTA

-67 TNDRGE
+67 INDRGE
-73 NYSWSAVGYGDYMYV
+73 NYSWSAVGHGDYIYV
-88 GVLYGAISQTL
+88 GVLYGAISRTL
-99 QIIAA
+99 QIMAA

-117 DVLFNG
+117 DALFNG
-123 TLFMEDEENNPD
+123 TLFMGDEENNPN

-150 EVTVVRPPSGASYR
+150 EVTVVRPPSDASYR
-164 TAIEY
+164 AAIEY
-169 KDKLYF
+169 KGKLYF
-175 AASCNQP
+175 AASASQP
-182 YLLEVDPKDDS
+182 YLLEVDPTDDS

-215 TVVNDKLVASMIGDN
+215 TVVNDNLVASMIGDN
-230 GTYIVSSDNPSAG
+230 GAYIVSSNNPSEG
-243 ESSFNIIATQ
+243 ESSFKTIATQ
-253 EDLLDYPAYH
+253 QDLLDYPAYY

-314 NLIVGDENDGA
+314 NLIVGDEKDGA
-325 AYPYGLGS
+325 AYPYGLGA
-333 DRSGAA
+333 DRSGAG

-352 YNDPMIALP
+352 YNDPMIALAD
-361 SVLTMDF
+361 VLNMNF
-368 EAIYKDLSS
+368 EELYKDLSS
-377 PVCLWRMDK
+377 PVCLWRMDT
-386 DENIEMVAGDANEL
+386 DENINMVAGDSNEL
-400 FPTVIGNQSAG
+400 FPTVLGNQSAG

-459 IESQI
+459 IKSQI
-464 NYIKILLD
+464 HYIKVLLEV
-472 LIKEKND
+472 LKKND
-479 TTSHSVNDV
+479 E
-488 IDNNIDD
+488 
-495 IANDVDDAI
+495 
-504 DATTN
+504 DATITES
-509 VTDDVADD
+509 TDA
-517 IDDETID
+517 
-524 EIDTNTDTNTKSS
+524 NTKSNYS
-537 DSKETQY
+537 EEAKY
-544 INSLSEEYQD
+544 INSLSAEDQN

-565 GLSELESVLDEEAY
+565 GLSELESVLDLEAY
-579 SKTETYG
+579 SETETCG

-609 PEDLI
+609 PEDLV

-652 DGINFETITTNGFG
+652 DGINFETITTNGLG

-690 FYGTQVWKITDNQ
+690 FYGTQVWKVTDNQ
-703 RGTILNSII
+703 RGTILDSII

-718 YNKNPEVSENKTVSF
+718 YNKNPEASENKNVSF

-756 DYIVTDNEIIL
+756 DYTVSDNQIIL
-767 SQALLNYLEVDTY
+767 SETLLNSLEVGTY

-787 AGSRTK
+787 AGSRAN
-793 AVLNVIDEA
+793 AVLHVIDEA
-802 DSNNNNNNN
+802 NSNNSD
-811 NNVDNSDTDKD
+811 DNSGTDSD
-822 DIIKPTKPTNQNT
+822 DVIKPTNPTNPNT
-835 GSNSSNTNRLPKTGS
+835 DSNGSNTNKLPQTGA
-850 LVSSTIIVFI
+850 LVSSTVIVFI
-860 SLMLLCTGTLFL
+860 GLILLCAGTLLL
-872 KKNSKYNAQ
+872 KKKSKYNAQ

>member
-1 MKKRKLL
+1 MKKNKII
-8 SMFLAVTLALTPVT
+8 SMFLAVSLALTPLT
-22 VHSETSDTFFPIKY
+22 PQAETSNTHFPITY
-36 ISDTGNYTA
+36 TSESGNYTA

-67 TNDRGE
+67 INDRGE
-73 NYSWSAVGYGDYMYV
+73 NYSWSAVGHGDYMYV
-88 GVLYGAISQTL
+88 GVLYGAISRTL
-99 QIIAA
+99 QIMAA

-117 DVLFNG
+117 DALFNG
-123 TLFMEDEENNPD
+123 TLFMGDEENNPN

-150 EVTVVRPPSGASYR
+150 EVTVVRPPSDASYR
-164 TAIEY
+164 AAIEY
-169 KDKLYF
+169 KGKLYF
-175 AASCNQP
+175 AASASQP
-182 YLLEVDPKDDS
+182 YLLEVDPTDDS

-215 TVVNDKLVASMIGDN
+215 TVVNDNLVASMIGDN
-230 GTYIVSSDNPSAG
+230 GAYIVSSNNPSEG
-243 ESSFNIIATQ
+243 ESSFKTIATQ
-253 EDLLDYPAYH
+253 QDLLDYPAYY

-314 NLIVGDENDGA
+314 NLIVGDEKDGA
-325 AYPYGLGS
+325 AYPYGLGA
-333 DRSGAA
+333 DRSGAG

-352 YNDPMIALP
+352 YNDPMIALAD
-361 SVLTMDF
+361 VLNMNF
-368 EAIYKDLSS
+368 EELYKDLSS
-377 PVCLWRMDK
+377 PVCLWRMDT
-386 DENIEMVAGDANEL
+386 DENINMVAGDSNEL
-400 FPTVIGNQSAG
+400 FPTVLGNQSAG

-459 IESQI
+459 IKSQI
-464 NYIKILLD
+464 HYIKVLLEV
-472 LIKEKND
+472 LKKND
-479 TTSHSVNDV
+479 E
-488 IDNNIDD
+488 
-495 IANDVDDAI
+495 
-504 DATTN
+504 DATITES
-509 VTDDVADD
+509 TDA
-517 IDDETID
+517 
-524 EIDTNTDTNTKSS
+524 NTKSNYS
-537 DSKETQY
+537 EETKY
-544 INSLSEEYQD
+544 INSLSAEDQN

-565 GLSELESVLDEEAY
+565 GLSELESVLDLEAY
-579 SKTETYG
+579 SETETCG

-609 PEDLI
+609 PEDLV

-652 DGINFETITTNGFG
+652 DGINFETITTNGLG

-690 FYGTQVWKITDNQ
+690 FYGTQVWKVTDNQ
-703 RGTILNSII
+703 RGTILDSII

-718 YNKNPEVSENKTVSF
+718 YNKNPEASENKNVSF

-756 DYIVTDNEIIL
+756 DYTVSDNQIIL
-767 SQALLNYLEVDTY
+767 SETLLNSLEVGTY

-787 AGSRTK
+787 AGSRAN
-793 AVLNVIDEA
+793 AVLHVIDEA
-802 DSNNNNNNN
+802 NSNNNNNNN
-811 NNVDNSDTDKD
+811 NNGDNSGTNNDN
-822 DIIKPTKPTNQNT
+822 IIRPTKPNNQNNS
-835 GSNSSNTNRLPKTGS
+835 SNSSNTNKLPQTGA
-850 LVSSTIIVFI
+850 LVSSTVIVFI
-860 SLMLLCTGTLFL
+860 GLILLCAGTLLL
-872 KKNSKYNAQ
+872 KKKSKYNAQ

>member
-1 MKKRKLL
+1 MKKNKII
-8 SMFLAVTLALTPVT
+8 SMFLAVSLALTPLT
-22 VHSETSDTFFPIKY
+22 PQAETSNTHFPITY
-36 ISDTGNYTA
+36 TSESGNYTA

-67 TNDRGE
+67 INDRGE
-73 NYSWSAVGYGDYMYV
+73 NYSWSAVGHGDYIYV
-88 GVLYGAISQTL
+88 GVLYGAISRTL
-99 QIIAA
+99 QIMAA

-117 DVLFNG
+117 DALFNG
-123 TLFMEDEENNPD
+123 TLFMGDEENNPN

-150 EVTVVRPPSGASYR
+150 EVTVVRPPSDASYR
-164 TAIEY
+164 AAIEY
-169 KDKLYF
+169 KGKLYF
-175 AASCNQP
+175 AASASQP
-182 YLLEVDPKDDS
+182 YLLEVDPTDDS

-215 TVVNDKLVASMIGDN
+215 TVVNDNLVASMIGDN
-230 GTYIVSSDNPSAG
+230 GAYIVSSNNPSEG
-243 ESSFNIIATQ
+243 ESSFKTIATQ
-253 EDLLDYPAYH
+253 QDLLDYPAYY

-314 NLIVGDENDGA
+314 NLIVGDEKDGA
-325 AYPYGLGS
+325 AYPYGLGA
-333 DRSGAA
+333 DRSGAG

-352 YNDPMIALP
+352 YNDPMIALAD
-361 SVLTMDF
+361 VLNMNF
-368 EAIYKDLSS
+368 EELYKDLSS
-377 PVCLWRMDK
+377 PVCLWRMDT
-386 DENIEMVAGDANEL
+386 DENINMVAGDSNEL
-400 FPTVIGNQSAG
+400 FPTVLGNQSAG

-459 IESQI
+459 IKSQI
-464 NYIKILLD
+464 HYIKVLLEV
-472 LIKEKND
+472 LKKND
-479 TTSHSVNDV
+479 E
-488 IDNNIDD
+488 
-495 IANDVDDAI
+495 
-504 DATTN
+504 DATITES
-509 VTDDVADD
+509 TDA
-517 IDDETID
+517 
-524 EIDTNTDTNTKSS
+524 NTKSNYS
-537 DSKETQY
+537 EEAKY
-544 INSLSEEYQD
+544 INSLSAEDQN

-565 GLSELESVLDEEAY
+565 GLSELESVLDLEAY
-579 SKTETYG
+579 SETETCG

-609 PEDLI
+609 PEDLV

-652 DGINFETITTNGFG
+652 DGINFETITTNGLG

-690 FYGTQVWKITDNQ
+690 FYGTQVWKVTDNQ
-703 RGTILNSII
+703 RGTILDSII

-718 YNKNPEVSENKTVSF
+718 YNKNPEASENKNVSF

-756 DYIVTDNEIIL
+756 DYTVSDNQIIL
-767 SQALLNYLEVDTY
+767 SETLLNSLEVGTY

-787 AGSRTK
+787 AGSRAN
-793 AVLNVIDEA
+793 AVLHVIDEA
-802 DSNNNNNNN
+802 DSNNSD
-811 NNVDNSDTDKD
+811 DNSGTDSD
-822 DIIKPTKPTNQNT
+822 DVIKPTNPTNPNT
-835 GSNSSNTNRLPKTGS
+835 DSNGSNTNKLPQTGA
-850 LVSSTIIVFI
+850 LVSSTVIVFI
-860 SLMLLCTGTLFL
+860 GLILLCAGTLLL
-872 KKNSKYNAQ
+872 KKKSKYNAQ

>member
-1 MKKRKLL
+1 MKKNKII
-8 SMFLAVTLALTPVT
+8 SMFLAVSLALTPLT
-22 VHSETSDTFFPIKY
+22 PQAETSNTHFPITY
-36 ISDTGNYTA
+36 TSESGNYTA

-67 TNDRGE
+67 INDRGE
-73 NYSWSAVGYGDYMYV
+73 NYSWSAVGHGDYMYV
-88 GVLYGAISQTL
+88 GVLYGAISRTL
-99 QIIAA
+99 QIMAA

-117 DVLFNG
+117 DALFNG
-123 TLFMEDEENNPD
+123 TLFMGDEENNPN

-150 EVTVVRPPSGASYR
+150 EVTVVRPPSDASYR
-164 TAIEY
+164 AAIEY
-169 KDKLYF
+169 KGKLYF
-175 AASCNQP
+175 AASASQP
-182 YLLEVDPKDDS
+182 YLLEVDPTDDS

-215 TVVNDKLVASMIGDN
+215 TVVNDNLVASMIGDN
-230 GTYIVSSDNPSAG
+230 GAYIVSSNNPSEG
-243 ESSFNIIATQ
+243 ESSFKTIATQ
-253 EDLLDYPAYH
+253 QDLLDYPAYY

-314 NLIVGDENDGA
+314 NLIVGDEKDGA
-325 AYPYGLGS
+325 AYPYGLGA
-333 DRSGAA
+333 DRSGAG

-352 YNDPMIALP
+352 YNDPMIALAD
-361 SVLTMDF
+361 VLNMNF
-368 EAIYKDLSS
+368 EELYKDLSS
-377 PVCLWRMDK
+377 PVCLWRMDT
-386 DENIEMVAGDANEL
+386 DENINMVAGDSNEL
-400 FPTVIGNQSAG
+400 FPTVLGNQSAG

-459 IESQI
+459 IKSQI
-464 NYIKILLD
+464 HYIKVLLEV
-472 LIKEKND
+472 LKKND
-479 TTSHSVNDV
+479 E
-488 IDNNIDD
+488 
-495 IANDVDDAI
+495 
-504 DATTN
+504 DATITES
-509 VTDDVADD
+509 TDS
-517 IDDETID
+517 
-524 EIDTNTDTNTKSS
+524 NTKSNYS
-537 DSKETQY
+537 EEAKY
-544 INSLSEEYQD
+544 INSLSAEDQN

-565 GLSELESVLDEEAY
+565 GLSELESVLDLEAY
-579 SKTETYG
+579 SETETCG

-609 PEDLI
+609 PEDLV

-652 DGINFETITTNGFG
+652 DGINFETITTNGLG

-690 FYGTQVWKITDNQ
+690 FYGTQVWKVTDNQ
-703 RGTILNSII
+703 RGTILDSII

-718 YNKNPEVSENKTVSF
+718 YNKNPEASENKNVSF

-756 DYIVTDNEIIL
+756 DYTVSDNQIIL
-767 SQALLNYLEVDTY
+767 SETLLNSLEVGTY

-787 AGSRTK
+787 AGSRAN
-793 AVLNVIDEA
+793 AVLHVIDEA
-802 DSNNNNNNN
+802 NSNNNNNNN
-811 NNVDNSDTDKD
+811 NNNNGDNSGTNNDN
-822 DIIKPTKPTNQNT
+822 IIRPTKPNNQNNS
-835 GSNSSNTNRLPKTGS
+835 SNSSNTNKLPQTGA
-850 LVSSTIIVFI
+850 LVSSTVIVFI
-860 SLMLLCTGTLFL
+860 GLILLCAGTLLL
-872 KKNSKYNAQ
+872 KKKSKYNAQ